1 MLMYAYCGVS
11 QSSYQLSSC
20 HASAELG
27 VDFFLEHGASL
38 FSLQA
43 GGRANSKSKR
53 SVRRKPEAPPFAL
66 ALLLYSS
73 SPLLRDR
80 PRDQKSSFFDLF
92 GKMVVSF
99 RIRRKEN
106 GIKKLAKII
115 ELSDEQPKI

>member
-66 ALLLYSS
+66 ALLLF
-73 SPLLRDR
+73 SPSLGREIET
-80 PRDQKSSFFDLF
+80 KSRLNFDLF

-115 ELSDEQPKI
+115 ELSEQPKI